1 MLTDSG
7 SDEPQ
12 WMRPGAHLFFLRKEK
27 RRGEIS
33 AGKKTLENGAGAA
46 FYLRRV
52 NADPL
57 GGDDMGLKAWICRH
71 RLGILVMIVLAL
83 ELIHFL
89 LTSSWL
95 PWVSR

>member
-1 MLTDSG
+1 MLADTG

-12 WMRPGAHLFFLRKEK
+12 WMRPGAHLFFLRTEEK
-27 RRGEIS
+27 RGELS

-46 FYLRRV
+46 LYLRRV
-52 NADPL
+52 DADPL

-71 RLGILVMIVLAL
+71 KLGVLVMIVLAL

-95 PWVSR
+95 PWVSH